1 MSAARAGG
9 LLAPLAAPPHRHRA
23 PRQPGPSC
31 ASQHLPLPHPKGSGS
46 LPWGELGGFVWS
58 QGRIKAG
65 RTVRGAGPAVG
76 MASSCQRLRG
86 SWSPR
91 QVQRPCGHGFP
102 ARSSQEVPGAA
113 GGGAGSLPP
122 GLCWQRHTELIPA
135 PFEHPSDPE
144 AASPPA
150 TRWDRAP
157 RRGPRGERFVQ
168 VTTSQ
173 ADQTHAHT
181 HPPTHTTE
189 CNRTQC
195 RTSFTHTQSVCAR
208 LTRYSTAG
216 TGQPWLG
223 YCTGVNV
230 NNKASSER
238 LRQRPKN
245 SCFVQKCP

>member
-1 MSAARAGG
+1 MWT
-9 LLAPLAAPPHRHRA
+9 
-23 PRQPGPSC
+23 QD
-31 ASQHLPLPHPKGSGS
+31 Q
-46 LPWGELGGFVWS
+46 
-58 QGRIKAG
+58 IKAG
-65 RTVRGAGPAVG
+65 CTVRGAGPCG
-76 MASSCQRLRG
+76 GYGFLLQESCEAPGAPGRCSAPVATDSQLA
-86 SWSPR
+86 P
-91 QVQRPCGHGFP
+91 P
-102 ARSSQEVPGAA
+102 QEVPGAA
-113 GGGAGSLPP
+113 GGGAGSLPA
-122 GLCWQRHTELIPA
+122 GLCWQRDAELIPA
-135 PFEHPSDPE
+135 PFKHPSDPE
-144 AASPPA
+144 AESPPA

-157 RRGPRGERFVQ
+157 RKGPRGERFVQ

-173 ADQTHAHT
+173 ADRTHT
-181 HPPTHTTE
+181 HTHTASTHTTE

-216 TGQPWLG
+216 TGQRWLG

>member
-1 MSAARAGG
+1 MHRAGSRA
-9 LLAPLAAPPHRHRA
+9 LRWVWLPPAR
-23 PRQPGPSC
+23 
-31 ASQHLPLPHPKGSGS
+31 
-46 LPWGELGGFVWS
+46 E
-58 QGRIKAG
+58 
-65 RTVRGAGPAVG
+65 
-76 MASSCQRLRG
+76 LRG

-113 GGGAGSLPP
+113 GAEAGSLPP
-122 GLCWQRHTELIPA
+122 GLCWQRDTELIPA
-135 PFEHPSDPE
+135 PFKHPSDPE
-144 AASPPA
+144 AVTSCHPLGPCPQE
-150 TRWDRAP
+150 RAE
-157 RRGPRGERFVQ
+157 RGEICTGHDFSSRP
-168 VTTSQ
+168 
-173 ADQTHAHT
+173 DTHSLTHT
-181 HPPTHTTE
+181 PTPPTHTTE

-195 RTSFTHTQSVCAR
+195 RTIFTHTQSVCAR

-216 TGQPWLG
+216 TGQRWLG